1 MTVWPQEHDDQ
12 EEEKLHTV
20 SKRDSK
26 VLEYFFN
33 TVGIGVAIFLFL
45 TLFLIQKNEKKYMHW
60 MRVADFFKSEQYK
73 SM

>member
-45 TLFLIQKNEKKYMHW
+45 TLL
-60 MRVADFFKSEQYK
+60 D
-73 SM
+73 